1 MEIVYLMMVICLSC
15 GFVQN
20 RRGKTNSKEA
30 NSGDTESEPHMASPT
45 GYEPRENVIFLLF

>member
-1 MEIVYLMMVICLSC
+1 MMVICLSR

-30 NSGDTESEPHMASPT
+30 NSGDTESEPHMASPI
-45 GYEPRENVIFLLF
+45 GYEARENVIFLLF